1 MSNKE
6 LEQWSLAR
14 RDAIWMDIDAL
25 TEECVRGY
33 FKGVA
38 AQIVIACAHECVMR
52 KVRAERDRL
61 LEACKA
67 FYVAM
72 NSDEQVGELMKAY
85 KVAADAIALA
95 EGGEEK

>member
-1 MSNKE
+1 MKLIHGVE
-6 LEQWSLAR
+6 AFE
-14 RDAIWMDIDAL
+14 DAQFERL
-25 TEECVRGY
+25 VR
-33 FKGVA
+33 
-38 AQIVIACAHECVMR
+38 Q
-52 KVRAERDRL
+52 RDRL

-67 FYVAM
+67 FYAAM